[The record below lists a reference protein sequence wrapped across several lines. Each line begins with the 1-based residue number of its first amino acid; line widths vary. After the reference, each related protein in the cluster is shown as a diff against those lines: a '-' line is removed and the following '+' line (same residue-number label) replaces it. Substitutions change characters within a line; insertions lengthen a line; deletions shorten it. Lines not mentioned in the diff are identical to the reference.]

1 MPLSCFHEAKVL
13 ATPVRMHR
21 QSKIYKKFILA
32 LTVRA
37 NLNLSYALDGGFPR
51 GWSSFGCQRR
61 SPNRASDYGAG
72 SRSAVLLGSVS
83 GQLLYE
89 NT

>member
-37 NLNLSYALDGGFPR
+37 NLNLSYALDGRFPR
-51 GWSSFGCQRR
+51 GWSSFGVLR

-72 SRSAVLLGSVS
+72 SRSAVLLGRVS

-89 NT
+89 DT